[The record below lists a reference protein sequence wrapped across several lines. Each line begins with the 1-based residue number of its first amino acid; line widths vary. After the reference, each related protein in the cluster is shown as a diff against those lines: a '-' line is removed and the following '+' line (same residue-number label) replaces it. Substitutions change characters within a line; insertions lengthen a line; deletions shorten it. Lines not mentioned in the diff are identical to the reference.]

1 MSKTTS
7 ILSFTASLLVS
18 FQVHAIS
25 TNISSE
31 RYDRNF
37 PFLAQEA
44 IDLGH
49 ELPKPYGFS
58 FNYMSMNQ
66 PLVVDS
72 IKFYGPRGNE
82 IDKLNIDAGEAHQ
95 ESETLTLR
103 ADVWVLPFLNLYGLL
118 GYTRGSS
125 TAIVNINGGEPI
137 NFPLEFEGPTYGVGG
152 TIVGGIGNYFAM
164 MDANYT
170 LTDLNILD
178 GEISSIVVSPRVG
191 YRTKYK
197 QHNIQMWVGAMYQNV
212 EQTFTG
218 RLGDIG
224 INGPIGIIDNSK
236 FVVEQHLEDKW
247 NGLLGA
253 QVGLTPNIDLLM
265 EGGFGTR
272 SSFMVSL
279 GYRF

>member
-1 MSKTTS
+1 MT
-7 ILSFTASLLVS
+7 
-18 FQVHAIS
+18 
-25 TNISSE
+25 
-31 RYDRNF
+31 
-37 PFLAQEA
+37 
-44 IDLGH
+44 
-49 ELPKPYGFS
+49 
-58 FNYMSMNQ
+58 MNQ

-72 IKFYGPRGNE
+72 VKFYGPDGNE
-82 IDKLNIDAGEAHQ
+82 PKGLRIGAGEAHQ
-95 ESETLTLR
+95 ESEPLTLR
-103 ADVWVLPFLNLYGLL
+103 ADVWVLPFLNLYGVLS
-118 GYTRGSS
+118 YTRGSS
-125 TAIVNINGGEPI
+125 TAAVDVTINKLIGNGSRTFSTD
-137 NFPLEFEGPTYGVGG
+137 FPLEFEGPTYGVGG
-152 TIVGGIGNYFAM
+152 TIVGGIGNWFAM
-164 MDANYT
+164 VDANYT

-224 INGPIGIIDNSK
+224 ILDGTSLGDSK
-236 FVVEQHLEDKW
+236 FVVDQHLEDKW

-272 SSFMVSL
+272 RSFMVGL